1 MLLVLP
7 DILFKLR
14 QDSLGVVRREEEGRA
29 DAVGVV
35 VVHRGRQQV
44 RKVLGVIKRFS
55 RIPSGK
61 NEARGGLKVESSK
74 VKKGRIT
81 G

>member
-44 RKVLGVIKRFS
+44 RIGS
-55 RIPSGK
+55 
-61 NEARGGLKVESSK
+61 
-74 VKKGRIT
+74 
-81 G
+81 

>member
-29 DAVGVV
+29 DAVGAV

-44 RKVLGVIKRFS
+44 RKVLGVIK
-55 RIPSGK
+55 
-61 NEARGGLKVESSK
+61 ARGGLKVESSK
-74 VKKGRIT
+74 VKKGESRDED
-81 G
+81 GQQ